1 MQCVTIIVIMKVFL
15 TIFCIVKWT
24 LAADLQI
31 TLPYGTIDGHELT
44 SPGNVTFRAFQGIP
58 YAATPVG
65 TLRFQAPQAPASW
78 DGVKE
83 TVKDSHTCFSVK
95 NDSDEENED
104 CLYINVFTP
113 ILSIENVTKLAVMVW
128 IYGGAYRTGSSKYN
142 NFGPDFLIEKDVVV
156 VTFNYRVGP
165 FGFLATED
173 GLVPGNAGLKDQ
185 AFALQWVHDNINL
198 FGGDPEKVVIFGQSA
213 GGSSVGYQLLYKKN
227 EGLFRGGILQSG
239 SPLSTFSYMGDI
251 SARAYAFDLA
261 SQINNTIDFQNDTTV
276 LLEFLLGVTGRQID
290 TASTKTTVTPRPL
303 PVIEEEHDGAIITKE
318 SFELLAAGEF
328 LKIPIMIGS
337 TSEEDIVAATGA
349 DKVGHSED
357 TKYLWKVTSKSYQN
371 GDLSQFPT
379 GDVIAH
385 KRLIELWTNFAKYLN
400 PTPEQSDLLQNITWP
415 KVAPGNFQY
424 LDIGDDL
431 VVLKNPKAPYYQSW
445 SDYYDLYAKRP
456 FTTF

>member
-1 MQCVTIIVIMKVFL
+1 M
-15 TIFCIVKWT
+15 
-24 LAADLQI
+24 
-31 TLPYGTIDGHELT
+31 
-44 SPGNVTFRAFQGIP
+44 
-58 YAATPVG
+58 
-65 TLRFQAPQAPASW
+65 
-78 DGVKE
+78 
-83 TVKDSHTCFSVK
+83 
-95 NDSDEENED
+95 
-104 CLYINVFTP
+104 
-113 ILSIENVTKLAVMVW
+113 
-128 IYGGAYRTGSSKYN
+128 
-142 NFGPDFLIEKDVVV
+142 
-156 VTFNYRVGP
+156 
-165 FGFLATED
+165 ATED
-173 GLVPGNAGLKDQ
+173 GLVSGNAGLKDQ

-198 FGGDPEKVVIFGQSA
+198 FGGDSEKVVIFGQSA

-239 SPLSTFSYMGDI
+239 SPLSIFSYMQDI

-261 SQINNTIDFQNDTTV
+261 SQINNTIEFQNDTTI

-290 TASTKTTVTPRPL
+290 TASTKTTVTKIPL
-303 PVIEEEHDGAIITKE
+303 PVIEEDHDGAIITKE

-337 TSEEDIVAATGA
+337 TSEEDIVAATDLAKLRAELETVTNQHSSLVPVDFKIKDGVSDDVVGDKIYNLYLDGVSSEERLGYLIRYHSDNELTKPVIKHAELASNLTDVYFYIFSHDGPMGNFNKTVPGA
-349 DKVGHSED
+349 GKVGHSED
-357 TKYLWKVTSKSYQN
+357 TKYLWKVTSNTYQN

-379 GDVIAH
+379 ADVITH

-415 KVAPGNFQY
+415 KVTPDNFQY

-431 VVLKNPKAPYYQSW
+431 VVLKDPKAPYYQSW